1 MSRLTASPT
10 NAHRPVPAEVNRGF
24 SAPAI
29 DAQATFRAIMVA
41 MAEPGTIH
49 ELVRPGGLCSS
60 FSPAMT
66 ATALTLADFETAIWL
81 DPVTAPDAVPYLR
94 FHTGAPFTSNS
105 AKAAFA
111 FVPDATRLPRLAA
124 FSQGT
129 LEYPDT
135 STTIV
140 IDIADIEAGRGLHLS
155 GPGISGKRRIEIPAL
170 PDTFIA
176 DLTAN
181 RALFPCGVDLI
192 FCHGTRIT
200 ALPRSTRIEQG

>member
-1 MSRLTASPT
+1 MSQDTASPPM
-10 NAHRPVPAEVNRGF
+10 AHRPGPEVNRGF

-29 DAQATFRAIMVA
+29 DAQATFRAIMMA

-49 ELVRPGGLCSS
+49 ELVRPDGLCAG

-66 ATALTLADFETAIWL
+66 ATALTLADFETVIWL
-81 DPVTAPDAVPYLR
+81 QPVAAPHAAPYLR
-94 FHTGAPFTSNS
+94 FHTGAPIT
-105 AKAAFA
+105 AVPAEATFA
-111 FVPDATRLPRLAA
+111 FVTDATRLPRLAT

-140 IDIADIEAGRGLHLS
+140 IDAAGIEAGRGFHLS

-170 PDTFIA
+170 PDMVIA